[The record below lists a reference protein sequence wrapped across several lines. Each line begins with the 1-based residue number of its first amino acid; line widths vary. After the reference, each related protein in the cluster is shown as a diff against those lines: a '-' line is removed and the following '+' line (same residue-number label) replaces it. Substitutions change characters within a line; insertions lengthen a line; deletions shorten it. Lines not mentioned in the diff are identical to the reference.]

1 LVRIRIASGDVEA
14 LAELNDSPTA
24 AEIIERLPI
33 YAHGQRWGDEIYFT
47 IPVRMDEEPGAR
59 EMVDVGTLAYWPPGN
74 AFCIFFGRTPASD
87 GSEPCAASPVNVVG
101 QILSD
106 PLEFKR
112 VRSGEAISIE
122 VVPEG

>member
-1 LVRIRIASGDVEA
+1 MVRIRIASGDVEA

-74 AFCIFFGRTPASD
+74 AFCIFFGRTPASTD
-87 GSEPCAASPVNVVG
+87 ARPRAASAVNPIGRIQGDATAFRAVPSG
-101 QILSD
+101 A
-106 PLEFKR
+106 R
-112 VRSGEAISIE
+112 VRLER
-122 VVPEG
+122 V